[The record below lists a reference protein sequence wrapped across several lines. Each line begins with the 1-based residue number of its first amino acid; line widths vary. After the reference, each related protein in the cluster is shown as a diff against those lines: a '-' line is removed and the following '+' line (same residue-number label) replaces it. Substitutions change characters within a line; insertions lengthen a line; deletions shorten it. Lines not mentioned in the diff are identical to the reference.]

1 MIACRPSVAAGWSRV
16 NGFTLLEL
24 LVVVALISLL
34 VLVVPPAFFNDS
46 TKQFNKAVDSA
57 LLTLRRAR
65 LEAVMER
72 RSRNVIFPRE
82 RPQVDMQQSWF
93 HEGIEVDISGGDE
106 ERHPQVVQVS
116 FFPDGSSSGGAL
128 EFKGKLLKRRILI
141 QPESGRIDIE
151 REQ

>member
-1 MIACRPSVAAGWSRV
+1 VTVGQPSVAAGWLGRK
-16 NGFTLLEL
+16 GFTLLEL

-46 TKQFNKAVDSA
+46 TRQFNKAVDSA

-72 RSRNVIFPRE
+72 RSRKVTFPWE
-82 RPQVDMQQSWF
+82 RSEADIQDSWF
-93 HEGIEVDISGGDE
+93 HEGIKVEMSGSNQE
-106 ERHPQVVQVS
+106 QHPQIIQVR
-116 FFPDGSSSGGAL
+116 FFPDGSSTGGAL
-128 EFKGKLLKRRILI
+128 EFKGERLKRRILI

-151 REQ
+151 HE

>member
-1 MIACRPSVAAGWSRV
+1 MTIGRRSVAAGWLGGK
-16 NGFTLLEL
+16 GFTLLEL

-34 VLVVPPAFFNDS
+34 VLVVPPAFFNES
-46 TKQFNKAVDSA
+46 TREFNKAVDSA

-72 RSRNVIFPRE
+72 RSNNVTFPRE
-82 RPQVDMQQSWF
+82 RSENDLRNSWF
-93 HEGIEVDISGGDE
+93 HEGIEVEISGNNVDQ
-106 ERHPQVVQVS
+106 RPQSVQVK

-128 EFKGKLLKRRILI
+128 DFKSKLLTRWMLI

-151 REQ
+151 RE